1 LPYHEW
7 LVAFEKAPS
16 DISLFSSILDQ
27 SLQDQNSYYKDL
39 IVGKVLQGLKI
50 TSLPTDAFTQFMK
63 TKGKLGG
70 QNKVQRLANDREIAD
85 ALLKR
90 KDHV

>member
-1 LPYHEW
+1 M
-7 LVAFEKAPS
+7 AFEKAPS
-16 DISLFSSILDQ
+16 DFDIFSSNLDQ
-27 SLQDQNSYYKDL
+27 ALQDQNSYYKDL
-39 IVGKVLQGLKI
+39 IVGKVLQKLKI

-70 QNKVQRLANDREIAD
+70 QNKVQRLANDRDIAD
-85 ALLKR
+85 ALLKI

>member
-1 LPYHEW
+1 
-7 LVAFEKAPS
+7 
-16 DISLFSSILDQ
+16 
-27 SLQDQNSYYKDL
+27 
-39 IVGKVLQGLKI
+39 VGKVLQGLKI

-85 ALLKR
+85 ALLKM